1 MINLASAFYTA
12 LAADTAITTLL
23 GTWNSNPSIHTR
35 RPIPADAGYPLIIVS
50 PDISVGDQDAL
61 NTFRSVIVKD
71 LSVYGI
77 QPDQYRTIESLGLLL
92 RNKFHRLRW
101 SITPPAGYKI
111 IDIVALGPSIAPTD
125 DDKKLGRV
133 VSLTVRVQ
141 PTS

>member
-1 MINLASAFYTA
+1 MINLASAFYDALSNDATITA
-12 LAADTAITTLL
+12 LL

-35 RPIPADAGYPLIIVS
+35 RPIPADAGYPLIVIS
-50 PDISVGDQDAL
+50 PDITVSDQDAL
-61 NTFRSVIVKD
+61 STFRPVIVKD
-71 LSVYGI
+71 IAVYGL
-77 QPDQYRTIESLGLLL
+77 QPNDYRTVEALGLLL
-92 RNKFHRLRW
+92 RNKFHRLRFAL
-101 SITPPAGYKI
+101 TPPAGYKI